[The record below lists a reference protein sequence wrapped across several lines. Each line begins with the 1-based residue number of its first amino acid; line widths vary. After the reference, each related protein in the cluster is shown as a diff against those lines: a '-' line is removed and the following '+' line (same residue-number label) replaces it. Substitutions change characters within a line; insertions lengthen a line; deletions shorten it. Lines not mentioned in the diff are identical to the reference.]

1 MFYLKLKRD
10 NLQGNSG
17 YCHFDLFNHT
27 KLVTQYLLKDEKR
40 QIVFYFQV
48 VFIS

>member
-1 MFYLKLKRD
+1 MFYFEVKRD

-27 KLVTQYLLKDEKR
+27 KLITQYLLKDEKKDKLCF
-40 QIVFYFQV
+40 ILKL
-48 VFIS
+48 FIS